1 MREFTNTANKVSRRV
16 VMALFRTALFS
27 LSVMAAGSVQA
38 AEAGGDYTLT
48 RQYGSVFFRVFQ
60 QQYVTLVGRF
70 DSYAGT
76 LHLDT
81 ANLENSRLTASV
93 DMGSLNMAEG
103 DIVETLVN
111 SSVWFNASVFPQAT
125 FTSNSAV
132 ATAADEVDFIGEL
145 NFLGM
150 TKPWTLHVKFH
161 GGSDGELGGST
172 VGITGRGVI
181 NRLDF
186 GMDQY
191 RNMAADEVEIEVNVK
206 FNRN

>member
-1 MREFTNTANKVSRRV
+1 MKVWKQWAV
-16 VMALFRTALFS
+16 NLWHLAVFALVLAPVGS
-27 LSVMAAGSVQA
+27 LQA

-60 QQYVTLVGRF
+60 QEFLTLVGRF

-76 LHLDT
+76 LHLDPENL
-81 ANLENSRLTASV
+81 ANSSLTATV
-93 DMGSLNMAEG
+93 DMVSLNMADG
-103 DIVETLVN
+103 DVTETLVN
-111 SSVWFNASVFPQAT
+111 SSVWFNAAVFPQAT
-125 FTSNSAV
+125 FTSTSAV
-132 ATAADEVDFIGEL
+132 VTAEDEVDFVGDL

-172 VGITGRGVI
+172 VGITGHGVI

-191 RNMAADEVEIEVNVK
+191 RNMAADNVEIEVNVK